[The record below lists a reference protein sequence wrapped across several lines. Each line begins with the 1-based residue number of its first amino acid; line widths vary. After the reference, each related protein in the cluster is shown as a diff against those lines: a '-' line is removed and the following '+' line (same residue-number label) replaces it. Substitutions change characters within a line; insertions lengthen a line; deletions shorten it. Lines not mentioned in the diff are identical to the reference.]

1 MSFWP
6 KGEAL
11 RARVLRR
18 LPMTLYLWRM
28 LPLAAFA
35 GLRITRLDP
44 QACTV
49 TLPGGWRTQN
59 PFRSTYFAAQAM
71 AAEMSTGAPALVL
84 REDAPRSISMLILG
98 LNASYLK
105 RLTGPGAFTCESI
118 PAIAA
123 AIELAAESDTPQTV
137 VARSTGRDAQG
148 QVVAEFEVSW
158 SFRRRA

>member
-1 MSFWP
+1 VSFGP

-11 RARVLRR
+11 RGQVLRR

-49 TLPGGWRTQN
+49 ALPGGWRTQN

-98 LNASYLK
+98 LDASYAK
-105 RLTGPGAFTCESI
+105 RLTGPGAFTCESV

-123 AIELAAESDTPQTV
+123 AIELAAESDAPQTV

-148 QVVAEFEVSW
+148 EVVAEFEVSW